1 MKTKKQKTRM
11 KKKNTKTF
19 KNKGNNRISK
29 NHNGGTDYNKL
40 SYKNNNL
47 KNQRKKDNK
56 TIKQKPINL
65 KKVNCSPKPKDEI
78 NQFSCYTNKSLY
90 KLRDLWNARHPDVK
104 IKSNSPKE
112 IHHLI
117 SEYLK
122 GVCNKESCWIKQ
134 KAEFGPIESDM
145 ADSFAPESPPEW
157 KKNPNEWLSSVD
169 IINVM
174 KQYEKAY
181 KCFDFIGPSPIDFD
195 TRKLYGECVWDELCN
210 FSLKEQIK
218 NGKTK
223 IGMIFNTDPH
233 NKPGQHWISM
243 FINIKKKKIFFFDS
257 TGDKPTSEIMALVK
271 RIEEQG
277 LNLNPKLKFKFDS
290 NEGIEHQYGNTE
302 CGIYSLFFIV
312 HMLEDKMTEHYLKT
326 HILKDEYMNKFRHV
340 YFNDSL

>member
-1 MKTKKQKTRM
+1 MKIQTQKMNMNM
-11 KKKNTKTF
+11 KKSTTKTF
-19 KNKGNNRISK
+19 KNKRNKENKRNKRNKK
-29 NHNGGTDYNKL
+29 NHNGGTHY
-40 SYKNNNL
+40 
-47 KNQRKKDNK
+47 NK
-56 TIKQKPINL
+56 TIKL
-65 KKVNCSPKPKDEI
+65 KKVNCSPKPKGEI
-78 NQFSCYTNKSLY
+78 NHFSCYTNKSLY

-157 KKNPNEWLSSVD
+157 KKNPNEWLSSID

-223 IGMIFNTDPH
+223 IGIIFNTDPH

-257 TGDKPTSEIMALVK
+257 TGDKPSKEIMVLIK

-277 LNLNPKLKFKFDS
+277 LNLNPKIKFKSDS

-326 HILKDEYMNKFRHV
+326 HILKDEYMNKFRHI